1 MCKYIL
7 VHATNLSNS
16 ITIFFHAIKNFTIT
30 TVKLQKIVE
39 KKTVGELMKHLI
51 ITVYAH

>member
-16 ITIFFHAIKNFTIT
+16 IIIFFQATKNFTIA

-39 KKTVGELMKHLI
+39 KKNCRKLMKHLI
-51 ITVYAH
+51 MTVYAH